1 MRIVIK
7 LMEFLLNLIYLL
19 IKIIT
24 PVREKITFI
33 SRQGNTP
40 SLDFQLLSEELTD
53 RGICTVVLCKIL
65 DKSVAGLFSY
75 GFHMIKQMWYMAG
88 SKVVILDGY
97 CIAASM
103 LKHKKSLTI
112 VQSWHSMGSMKDFGY
127 TAMGKEEGS
136 SYKLAKAMKMHQNYD
151 YVLISSEAYKMDMA
165 AGFRCDENKIYVRPL
180 PRLDLLTS
188 ASYEKQECAKI
199 YRKYPELKEKK
210 NILYCPTFRKGD
222 ESGLKQALEDLV
234 CAVDK
239 QKYNLIV
246 KLHPLSE
253 LALKESQ
260 VCQAKEFTTFDML
273 FVADYVI
280 SDYSC
285 VVYEAAVRGIPLYFL
300 AFDLELY
307 EGNRGLAID
316 YEKECPGLISERA
329 EEIIREIE
337 EGSYDRRALKQFADK
352 YVQPTEHA
360 TADMADFILG
370 VMNGRVE

>member
-19 IKIIT
+19 IKIII

-75 GFHMIKQMWYMAG
+75 GFHMIKQMWHMAG

-151 YVLISSEAYKMDMA
+151 
-165 AGFRCDENKIYVRPL
+165 
-180 PRLDLLTS
+180 
-188 ASYEKQECAKI
+188 
-199 YRKYPELKEKK
+199 
-210 NILYCPTFRKGD
+210 
-222 ESGLKQALEDLV
+222 
-234 CAVDK
+234 
-239 QKYNLIV
+239 
-246 KLHPLSE
+246 
-253 LALKESQ
+253 
-260 VCQAKEFTTFDML
+260 
-273 FVADYVI
+273 
-280 SDYSC
+280 
-285 VVYEAAVRGIPLYFL
+285 
-300 AFDLELY
+300 
-307 EGNRGLAID
+307 
-316 YEKECPGLISERA
+316 
-329 EEIIREIE
+329 
-337 EGSYDRRALKQFADK
+337 
-352 YVQPTEHA
+352 
-360 TADMADFILG
+360 
-370 VMNGRVE
+370 